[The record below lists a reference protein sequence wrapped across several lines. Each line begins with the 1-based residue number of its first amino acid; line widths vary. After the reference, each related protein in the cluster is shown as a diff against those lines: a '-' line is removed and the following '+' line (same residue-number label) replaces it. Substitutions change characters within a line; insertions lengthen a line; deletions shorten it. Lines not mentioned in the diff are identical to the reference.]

1 MIKVLPSSNPEK
13 ERNLVKYAKKLMNL
27 GVEYLHCDVM
37 DGIFVENKCL
47 PFDLLKEIRNNT
59 NILLDVHLMIEN
71 PLKSIKEYIKLKP
84 NIITVHYEAFNNI
97 RNIKKISKLVRSNDI
112 MFGVAIKPNTPSSVL
127 LKLLSY
133 LDLILVMSV
142 EPGKS
147 GQMFIENSYQKIQE
161 IHELCK
167 DKNIIIEVDG
177 GINDSNFKKVIKA
190 GAVFLVMGKAF
201 YSEKDKLA
209 LLNKIDKHYKVSKV

>member
-13 ERNLVKYAKKLMNL
+13 ERNLVKYAKKLMHL

-97 RNIKKISKLVRSNDI
+97 RNIKKISKLVRNNDI

-190 GAVFLVMGKAF
+190 GAEFLVMGKAF